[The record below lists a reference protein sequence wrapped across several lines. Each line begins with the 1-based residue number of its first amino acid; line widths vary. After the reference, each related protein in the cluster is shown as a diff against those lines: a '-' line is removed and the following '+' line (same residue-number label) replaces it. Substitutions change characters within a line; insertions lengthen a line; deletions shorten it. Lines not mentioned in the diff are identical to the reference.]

1 MPPEGSEREMNNPD
15 DAGRRASRWAEL
27 RFAIV
32 GPLLAAPP
40 DPGELQA
47 ELKRLAERTWRRPE
61 TDEPITFGVSTIER
75 WLYAA
80 RKEGRDPVG
89 ALRRKVRNDAGR
101 QRSLSTRLRAVLRG
115 QYKQH
120 PSWSYQLHV
129 DNVEVEVEADPELG
143 PMTSYSTIR
152 RYMRTQGLRPV
163 PRKAARDTAGA
174 QQAIR
179 RRETCEILSYESE
192 YVGGLWHSDFHEAS
206 RQVLMRDGRRVTP
219 QAFCLLDDCSRLACH
234 IQWYLDENTEMFVH
248 GLSQGIQKRGLPR
261 SLMTDRGGAMMSAES
276 TQGLKRLGIEFTPTL
291 PYSPYQ
297 NAKQEVFWANLEGRL
312 MAMLDDCP
320 ELTLDLLNVATQ
332 AWAELEYNRE
342 VHTELG
348 VSPLKRFLD
357 GKSVSRE
364 SPGSEDLRRA
374 FRVEETRSQRHS
386 DGTVSIESVR
396 FQIPSRYRNLDRV
409 TVRYSRWDLS
419 VADLVDGRT
428 GTILCTIHPLDKIK
442 NGSGQRALFEPPI
455 GSDAAALPDVAPRKP
470 GMAPLLRKLIAEY
483 AATGLPPAYIPTPDS
498 TVNDD
503 DADQEGAP

>member
-1 MPPEGSEREMNNPD
+1 
-15 DAGRRASRWAEL
+15 
-27 RFAIV
+27 
-32 GPLLAAPP
+32 
-40 DPGELQA
+40 
-47 ELKRLAERTWRRPE
+47 
-61 TDEPITFGVSTIER
+61 
-75 WLYAA
+75 
-80 RKEGRDPVG
+80 
-89 ALRRKVRNDAGR
+89 
-101 QRSLSTRLRAVLRG
+101 
-115 QYKQH
+115 
-120 PSWSYQLHV
+120 
-129 DNVEVEVEADPELG
+129 
-143 PMTSYSTIR
+143 
-152 RYMRTQGLRPV
+152 
-163 PRKAARDTAGA
+163 
-174 QQAIR
+174 
-179 RRETCEILSYESE
+179 
-192 YVGGLWHSDFHEAS
+192 
-206 RQVLMRDGRRVTP
+206 
-219 QAFCLLDDCSRLACH
+219 
-234 IQWYLDENTEMFVH
+234 
-248 GLSQGIQKRGLPR
+248 
-261 SLMTDRGGAMMSAES
+261 
-276 TQGLKRLGIEFTPTL
+276 
-291 PYSPYQ
+291 
-297 NAKQEVFWANLEGRL
+297 
-312 MAMLDDCP
+312 
-320 ELTLDLLNVATQ
+320 LDLLNVATQ